1 MTRNSLCLSYL
12 FFSNLCKLK
21 FINKTPSLPIDRF
34 VIFIIYGKNM
44 SKVDFKTLTDISPL
58 GVALEPSFVLTK
70 CSIIAYI
77 KLLVRKSFIRF
88 SF

>member
-1 MTRNSLCLSYL
+1 
-12 FFSNLCKLK
+12 
-21 FINKTPSLPIDRF
+21 
-34 VIFIIYGKNM
+34 M
-44 SKVDFKTLTDISPL
+44 STVDFKTLTDISPL

-77 KLLVRKSFIRF
+77 KLLVRKSFISF